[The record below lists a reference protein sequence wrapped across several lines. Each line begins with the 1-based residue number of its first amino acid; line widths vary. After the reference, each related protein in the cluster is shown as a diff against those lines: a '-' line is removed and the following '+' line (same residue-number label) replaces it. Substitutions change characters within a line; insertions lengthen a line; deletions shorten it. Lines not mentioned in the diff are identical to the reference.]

1 MTAPGHA
8 SVLLVEDD
16 ENLRVALR
24 DNLVDEGHRVRAVA
38 TLAEARQA
46 LDRDPFDVVVLD
58 LMLPDGDGTTL
69 CRAMKDGGHPA
80 RVLMLTARTLE
91 DDLVRG
97 FAEGADDYLKK
108 PYRLRELLARVAA
121 LARRGTAA
129 RAGAAGSSFCG
140 FVLDEAA
147 RLLRDADGRAIDL
160 TRSEHDVLKVLLDN
174 RHRAVTRDQ
183 ILDEV
188 RGKGVMVDERTV
200 DNFVSSLKKKLG
212 WTKDARW
219 RIASVRGIGYRMEV
233 DEPAR

>member
-1 MTAPGHA
+1 MGAA
-8 SVLLVEDD
+8 VLLVEDD
-16 ENLRVALR
+16 ENLRIALQ

-38 TLAEARQA
+38 TLAEARRA
-46 LDRDPFDVVVLD
+46 LERDPFDVVVLD
-58 LMLPDGDGTTL
+58 LMLPDGDGTSL
-69 CRAMKDGGHPA
+69 CRAMKDDGHPA

-121 LARRGTAA
+121 LARRGGAPTAG
-129 RAGAAGSSFCG
+129 GATFCG

-147 RLLRDADGRAIDL
+147 RLLRGADGRAIDL
-160 TRSEHDVLKVLLDN
+160 TRSEFDVLKVLLDN

-188 RGKGVMVDERTV
+188 RGKAVMVDERTV

-233 DEPAR
+233 DER